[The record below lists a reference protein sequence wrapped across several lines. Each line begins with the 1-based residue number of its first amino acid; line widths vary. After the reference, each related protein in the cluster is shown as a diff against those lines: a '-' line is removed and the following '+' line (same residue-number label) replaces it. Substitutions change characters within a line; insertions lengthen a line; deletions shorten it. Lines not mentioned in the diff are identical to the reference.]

1 LSFPSAVRLGDLK
14 RFEDVLKSYGRLFQK
29 DHTYTL
35 ILRLRHNVIKTAVR
49 SIGLSYSRISLV
61 DITKKLMLESPE
73 EAEFII
79 AKVVCL
85 GEVDDTGTKSIFVR
99 LGRLLEMV

>member
-1 LSFPSAVRLGDLK
+1 LGDLK
-14 RFEDVLKSYGRLFQK
+14 RFEDVLKSYGALFQK

-61 DITKKLMLESPE
+61 DITKKLLLESPE

-79 AKVVCL
+79 AKVVCQKEL
-85 GEVDDTGTKSIFVR
+85 MTLKLNPPLYVLTGY
-99 LGRLLEMV
+99 

>member
-1 LSFPSAVRLGDLK
+1 LGDLK
-14 RFEDVLKSYGRLFQK
+14 RFEDVLKSYGALFQK

-61 DITKKLMLESPE
+61 DITKKLLLESPE

-79 AKVVCL
+79 AKVVFKGVL
-85 GEVDDTGTKSIFVR
+85 MTLQLNSTFVR
-99 LGRLLEMV
+99 LDRLLEME

>member
-1 LSFPSAVRLGDLK
+1 M
-14 RFEDVLKSYGRLFQK
+14 LKSYGALFQK

-79 AKVVCL
+79 AKVVCQKVYASVEINPSL
-85 GEVDDTGTKSIFVR
+85 FD
-99 LGRLLEMV
+99 RLLEMV

>member
-1 LSFPSAVRLGDLK
+1 M
-14 RFEDVLKSYGRLFQK
+14 LKSYGVLFQK

-79 AKVVCL
+79 AKVACQK
-85 GEVDDTGTKSIFVR
+85 VDASMEIYPPLFD
-99 LGRLLEMV
+99 RLLEMV